1 VHQAGFIYFSHPALH
16 NGAIFSVMTCGRFAG
31 TQSYILRL
39 RSSGRLL
46 RVFEGAAFFVSN
58 RSGDKYL
65 VSTLSQSDNL
75 SQRVIGVIASR
86 NATVLLLERTM
97 IG

>member
-1 VHQAGFIYFSHPALH
+1 VDVLQDHNRIFCVSEIQVDRLH
-16 NGAIFSVMTCGRFAG
+16 H
-31 TQSYILRL
+31 
-39 RSSGRLL
+39 LL

-58 RSGDKYL
+58 RSGDKSL

-75 SQRVIGVIASR
+75 SQRVIGVSASR